1 MQIPFVK
8 MHGIGNDYVYL
19 DRTSRKRERASRRRE
34 RAADTPERAAPDVA
48 EEQWPALA
56 QAIADRH
63 FGVGGDGLVLI
74 LRGDAEPLRMRM
86 FNADGS
92 EAEMCGNAIRC
103 VARYARDTGLVEG
116 DRFNIET
123 MRRAVAM
130 ELLGDGRVCADM
142 GAPMTLDN
150 GAELMPTPQAPETLT
165 IDGVEQEFTPVS
177 MGNPHAVVFVD
188 DLNFDLAAVGTRW
201 EHHPRFPQRTN
212 TEFVV
217 PLARDRLRMRV
228 WERGSGETL
237 ACGTGACAAAVAAVV
252 TGRADRRVTLHLR
265 GGDLEIHWSPADNHV
280 YMTGPAAYVFSG
292 TFTWHTTEQS

>member
-8 MHGIGNDYVYL
+8 MHGIGNDYIYL
-19 DRTSRKRERASRRRE
+19 DRAAETSR
-34 RAADTPERAAPDVA
+34 RAAPAVA
-48 EEQWPALA
+48 EAQLPALA
-56 QAIADRH
+56 EAIADRH

-74 LRGDAEPLRMRM
+74 LRGDREPLRMRM

-92 EAEMCGNAIRC
+92 EAEMCGNAVRC
-103 VARYARDTGLVEG
+103 VARYAHDTGLVDG
-116 DRFNIET
+116 TRFGIET

-130 ELLGDGRVCADM
+130 ELLDDGRVCADM
-142 GAPMTLDN
+142 GAPLTLDN
-150 GAELMPTPQAPETLT
+150 SAELSAGTQPPETLT
-165 IDGVEQEFTPVS
+165 IDGDDHEFTPVS

-188 DLNFDLAAVGTRW
+188 DLDFDLAAAGTRW

-237 ACGTGACAAAVAAVV
+237 ACGTGACAAAVAAVI

-265 GGDLEIHWSPADNHV
+265 GGDLEIHWSPDDNHV
-280 YMTGPAAYVFSG
+280 YMTGPASYVFSG
-292 TFTWHTTEQS
+292 TFTWEQTEQS

>member
-19 DRTSRKRERASRRRE
+19 DRLSDEPR
-34 RAADTPERAAPDVA
+34 RAAPALA
-48 EEQWPALA
+48 ETQWPALA
-56 QAIADRH
+56 EAIADRH
-63 FGVGGDGLVLI
+63 FGVDGLVLI
-74 LRGDAEPLRMRM
+74 LPGDTAPLRMRM

-103 VARYARDTGLVEG
+103 VARYAHDNGLVRG
-116 DRFNIET
+116 ARFSIET

-130 ELLGDGRVCADM
+130 EMLADGRVCADM
-142 GAPMTLDN
+142 GAPLTLDN
-150 GAELMPTPQAPETLT
+150 GAELTAEPQRPETLT
-165 IDGVEQEFTPVS
+165 IDGVDHEFTPVS

-188 DLNFDLAAVGTRW
+188 DLDIDLPAVGTRW

-237 ACGTGACAAAVAAVV
+237 ACGTGACAATVAAVV

-265 GGDLEIHWSPADNHV
+265 GGDLEIHWSADDNHV
-280 YMTGPAAYVFSG
+280 YMTGPAAYVFDG
-292 TFTWHTTEQS
+292 TFNWEFTEQS

>member
-19 DRTSRKRERASRRRE
+19 DQVPRTG
-34 RAADTPERAAPDVA
+34 AANGANARLPEAALP
-48 EEQWPALA
+48 ELA
-56 QAIADRH
+56 QRIADRH

-74 LRGDAEPLRMRM
+74 VPGDTQPLRMRM

-103 VARYARDTGLVEG
+103 VARYACDNGLVQG
-116 DRFNIET
+116 SSFSVET
-123 MRRAVAM
+123 MRRDIALEM
-130 ELLGDGRVCADM
+130 LGDGRVCADM
-142 GAPMTLDN
+142 GAPHTFDHAAEL
-150 GAELMPTPQAPETLT
+150 GAEPMPPETLT
-165 IDGVEQEFTPVS
+165 IDGADYAFTPVS

-188 DLNFDLAAVGTRW
+188 DLDFDLPALGRKF

-217 PLARDRLRMRV
+217 PLSRDRLRMRV

-252 TGRADRRVTLHLR
+252 TGRSDRRVTLHLL
-265 GGDLEIHWSPADNHV
+265 GGDLEIHWSADDNHV
-280 YMTGPAAYVFSG
+280 YMTGPAEYAFSG
-292 TFTWHTTEQS
+292 TYPWNGAQEEADGGR

>member
-19 DRTSRKRERASRRRE
+19 DR
-34 RAADTPERAAPDVA
+34 AAATGERAAPAVA
-48 EEQWPALA
+48 ESRLPALA
-56 QAIADRH
+56 EAIADRH

-74 LRGDAEPLRMRM
+74 LPGDTAPLRMRM

-103 VARYARDTGLVEG
+103 VARYAHDTGLVQSP
-116 DRFNIET
+116 RFSIET

-130 ELLGDGRVCADM
+130 EMLDDGRVCADM

-150 GAELMPTPQAPETLT
+150 GSELTAKPLRPETLT
-165 IDGVEQEFTPVS
+165 IDGVDHEFTPVS

-188 DLNFDLAAVGTRW
+188 NLDFDLASVGTRW

-252 TGRADRRVTLHLR
+252 SGRADRRVTLHLR
-265 GGDLEIHWSPADNHV
+265 GGDLEIHWSPDDNHV
-280 YMTGPAAYVFSG
+280 YMTGPASYVFDG
-292 TFTWHTTEQS
+292 TFTWQTTEQA

>member
-19 DRTSRKRERASRRRE
+19 DRAAGTRAS
-34 RAADTPERAAPDVA
+34 AAATPGRAAPALA
-48 EEQWPALA
+48 ETQLPALA

-74 LRGDAEPLRMRM
+74 LPGDTEPLRMRM

-103 VARYARDTGLVEG
+103 VARYAHDTGLADG
-116 DRFNIET
+116 ARFSIET

-142 GAPMTLDN
+142 GAPMRFDDGTEL
-150 GAELMPTPQAPETLT
+150 GAAPLRPETLT
-165 IDGVEQEFTPVS
+165 IDGIEHEFTPLS

-188 DLNFDLAAVGTRW
+188 HLDFDLPALGTRF

-237 ACGTGACAAAVAAVV
+237 ACGTGACAAAVAAVI
-252 TGRADRRVTLHLR
+252 TGRAGRRVTLHLR
-265 GGDLEIHWSPADNHV
+265 GGDLEIHWSPDDNHV
-280 YMTGPAAYVFSG
+280 YMTGPAEYVFSG
-292 TFTWHTTEQS
+292 TFTWNATEQSS

>member
-19 DRTSRKRERASRRRE
+19 DRAAGTRAS
-34 RAADTPERAAPDVA
+34 AAATPGRAAPALA
-48 EEQWPALA
+48 ETQLPALA

-74 LRGDAEPLRMRM
+74 LPGDTEPLRMRM

-103 VARYARDTGLVEG
+103 VARYAHDTGLADG
-116 DRFNIET
+116 ARFSIET

-130 ELLGDGRVCADM
+130 ELLDDGRVCADM
-142 GAPMTLDN
+142 GAPLRFDDGTEL
-150 GAELMPTPQAPETLT
+150 GAAPLRPETLT
-165 IDGVEQEFTPVS
+165 IDGIEHEFTPLS

-188 DLNFDLAAVGTRW
+188 HLDFDLPALGTRF

-237 ACGTGACAAAVAAVV
+237 ACGTGACAAAVAAVI
-252 TGRADRRVTLHLR
+252 TGRAGRRVMLHLR
-265 GGDLEIHWSPADNHV
+265 GGDLEIHWSPDDNHV
-280 YMTGPAAYVFSG
+280 YMTGPAEYVFSG
-292 TFTWHTTEQS
+292 TFTWNATEQSS

>member
-8 MHGIGNDYVYL
+8 MHGLGNDYVYL
-19 DRTSRKRERASRRRE
+19 DR
-34 RAADTPERAAPDVA
+34 AAATGEHAAPAVA
-48 EEQWPALA
+48 ESRLPALA
-56 QAIADRH
+56 EAIADRH

-74 LRGDAEPLRMRM
+74 LPGDSAPLRMRM

-103 VARYARDTGLVEG
+103 VARYAHDTGLVQSP
-116 DRFNIET
+116 RFSIET

-130 ELLGDGRVCADM
+130 EMLDDGRVCADM

-150 GAELMPTPQAPETLT
+150 GSELTAAPLRPETLT
-165 IDGVEQEFTPVS
+165 IDGVDHQFTPVS

-188 DLNFDLAAVGTRW
+188 NLDFDLAAVGTRW

-217 PLARDRLRMRV
+217 PLTRDRLRMRV

-265 GGDLEIHWSPADNHV
+265 GGDLEIHWSPDDNHV
-280 YMTGPAAYVFSG
+280 YMTGPASYVFDG
-292 TFTWHTTEQS
+292 TFTWQTTEQS

>member
-8 MHGIGNDYVYL
+8 MHGLGNDYVYL
-19 DRTSRKRERASRRRE
+19 DR
-34 RAADTPERAAPDVA
+34 AAATGGRAAPAVA
-48 EEQWPALA
+48 ESRLPALA
-56 QAIADRH
+56 EAIADRH

-74 LRGDAEPLRMRM
+74 LPGDSAPLRMRM

-103 VARYARDTGLVEG
+103 VARYAHDTGLVRSP
-116 DRFNIET
+116 RFSIET

-130 ELLGDGRVCADM
+130 EMLDDGRVCADM

-150 GAELMPTPQAPETLT
+150 GAELTAAPLRPEVLT
-165 IDGVEQEFTPVS
+165 IDGVEHDFTPVS

-188 DLNFDLAAVGTRW
+188 HLDFDLAAVGTRW

-265 GGDLEIHWSPADNHV
+265 GGDLEIHWSPDDNHV
-280 YMTGPAAYVFSG
+280 YMTGSASYVFDG
-292 TFTWHTTEQS
+292 TFTWQTTEQS

>member
-19 DRTSRKRERASRRRE
+19 DRAG
-34 RAADTPERAAPDVA
+34 AAPELA
-48 EEQWPALA
+48 EAQLPALA
-56 QAIADRH
+56 EAIADRH

-74 LRGDAEPLRMRM
+74 LPGDEQPLRMRM

-103 VARYARDTGLVEG
+103 VARYAHDNGLVPG
-116 DRFNIET
+116 PRFSIET

-130 ELLGDGRVCADM
+130 EMLGDGRVCADM

-150 GAELMPTPQAPETLT
+150 GAELSAEARRPETLT
-165 IDGVEQEFTPVS
+165 IDGVDHEFTPVS

-188 DLNFDLAAVGTRW
+188 DLDFDVAAVGTRW

-252 TGRADRRVTLHLR
+252 TGRTERRVTLHLR
-265 GGDLEIHWSPADNHV
+265 GGDLEIHWSPDDNHV
-280 YMTGPAAYVFSG
+280 YMTGPASYVFSG
-292 TFTWHTTEQS
+292 TFTWDQTTRDHMEQS

>member
-1 MQIPFVK
+1 MQIPFIK

-19 DRTSRKRERASRRRE
+19 DRAALPGRATNGAD
-34 RAADTPERAAPDVA
+34 RATPALA
-48 EEQWPALA
+48 EQDWPALA
-56 QAIADRH
+56 EAIADRH

-103 VARYARDTGLVEG
+103 VARYAHDTGLVAG
-116 DRFNIET
+116 ARFSIET
-123 MRRAVAM
+123 MRRAVAIEM
-130 ELLGDGRVCADM
+130 LGDGRVCADM
-142 GAPMTLDN
+142 GAPLTFDN
-150 GAELMPTPQAPETLT
+150 SAELSAEPRRPETLT
-165 IDGVEQEFTPVS
+165 IDGAQHEFTPVS

-188 DLNFDLAAVGTRW
+188 DLDFDLAAIGPRF

-237 ACGTGACAAAVAAVV
+237 ACGTGACAAAVAAVL

-265 GGDLEIHWSPADNHV
+265 GGDLEIHWSPDDNHV
-280 YMTGPAAYVFSG
+280 YMTGPASYVFSG
-292 TFTWHTTEQS
+292 TFTWEPLEQS

>member
-19 DRTSRKRERASRRRE
+19 DRASGTRGS
-34 RAADTPERAAPDVA
+34 AAATPGRAAPALA
-48 EEQWPALA
+48 ETQLPALA

-74 LRGDAEPLRMRM
+74 LPGDTEPLRMRM

-103 VARYARDTGLVEG
+103 VARYAHDTGLADG
-116 DRFNIET
+116 ARFSIET

-130 ELLGDGRVCADM
+130 EMLDDGRVCADM
-142 GAPMTLDN
+142 GAPMRFDD
-150 GAELMPTPQAPETLT
+150 GAELGAAPLRPETLT
-165 IDGVEQEFTPVS
+165 IDGIEHEFTPLS

-188 DLNFDLAAVGTRW
+188 DLDFDLPALGTRF

-252 TGRADRRVTLHLR
+252 TGRAGRRVTLHLR
-265 GGDLEIHWSPADNHV
+265 GGDLEIHWSPDDNHV
-280 YMTGPAAYVFSG
+280 YMTGPADYVFSG
-292 TFTWHTTEQS
+292 TFTWNATEQSS

>member
-1 MQIPFVK
+1 MMQIPFIK

-19 DRTSRKRERASRRRE
+19 DGAGG
-34 RAADTPERAAPDVA
+34 APELA
-48 EEQWPALA
+48 EAQFPALA
-56 QAIADRH
+56 EAIADRH

-74 LRGDAEPLRMRM
+74 LPGDQQPLRMRM

-103 VARYARDTGLVEG
+103 VARYAHDNGLVNS
-116 DRFNIET
+116 DRFGIET

-130 ELLGDGRVCADM
+130 EMLGDGRVCADM

-150 GAELMPTPQAPETLT
+150 GAELSAEPLRPETLT
-165 IDGVEQEFTPVS
+165 IEGVDHEFTPVS

-188 DLNFDLAAVGTRW
+188 NLDFDLAAVGARW

-252 TGRADRRVTLHLR
+252 TGRAERRVTLHLR
-265 GGDLEIHWSPADNHV
+265 GGDLEIHWSPDDNHV
-280 YMTGPAAYVFSG
+280 YMTGSASYVFSG
-292 TFTWHTTEQS
+292 TFTWETTEQT

>member
-1 MQIPFVK
+1 

-19 DRTSRKRERASRRRE
+19 DQVPRVDGVNGG
-34 RAADTPERAAPDVA
+34 AARLPEAALP
-48 EEQWPALA
+48 ELA
-56 QAIADRH
+56 QRMADRH

-74 LRGDAEPLRMRM
+74 VPGDTQPLRMRM

-103 VARYARDTGLVEG
+103 VARYACDNGLVDG
-116 DRFNIET
+116 SSFSIET

-130 ELLGDGRVCADM
+130 EMLGDGRVCADM

-150 GAELMPTPQAPETLT
+150 GAELSAAPLRPETLT
-165 IDGVEQEFTPVS
+165 IDGVEREFTPVS

-188 DLNFDLAAVGTRW
+188 NFDFDLAAVGTRW

-217 PLARDRLRMRV
+217 PLSRDRLRMRV

-252 TGRADRRVTLHLR
+252 TGRASRRVTLHLR
-265 GGDLEIHWSPADNHV
+265 GGDLEIHWSPDDNHV
-280 YMTGPAAYVFSG
+280 YMTGPASYVFDG
-292 TFTWHTTEQS
+292 TFAWQTTEQS

>member
-19 DRTSRKRERASRRRE
+19 DRASG
-34 RAADTPERAAPDVA
+34 TPARAAPALA
-48 EEQWPALA
+48 ETQLPALA

-74 LRGDAEPLRMRM
+74 LPGDTEPLRMRM

-103 VARYARDTGLVEG
+103 VARYAHDTGLADG
-116 DRFNIET
+116 ARFSIET

-130 ELLGDGRVCADM
+130 EMLDDGRVGADM
-142 GAPMTLDN
+142 GAPMRFDD
-150 GAELMPTPQAPETLT
+150 GAELGAEPLRPETLT
-165 IDGVEQEFTPVS
+165 IDGIEHEFTPLS

-188 DLNFDLAAVGTRW
+188 DLDFDLPALGTRF

-252 TGRADRRVTLHLR
+252 TGRAGRRVTLHLR
-265 GGDLEIHWSPADNHV
+265 GGDLEIHWSPDDNHV
-280 YMTGPAAYVFSG
+280 YMTGPAEYVFSG
-292 TFTWHTTEQS
+292 TFTWNATEQSS